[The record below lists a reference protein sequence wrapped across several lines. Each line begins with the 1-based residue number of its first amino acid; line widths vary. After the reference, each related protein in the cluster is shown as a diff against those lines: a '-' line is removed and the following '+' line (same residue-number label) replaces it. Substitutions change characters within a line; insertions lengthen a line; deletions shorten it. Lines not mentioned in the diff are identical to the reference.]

1 MHEGKIKR
9 AKDVKFLQIEKNSY
23 DMVLV
28 ISKQGGGLLGKQKMP
43 SEKVVEFRDAFG
55 ILEKDFKLSPRW
67 LGKFKA
73 RYGIACHDLV
83 VNLVILMLMALEF
96 LKPNYNI

>member
-1 MHEGKIKR
+1 
-9 AKDVKFLQIEKNSY
+9 
-23 DMVLV
+23 
-28 ISKQGGGLLGKQKMP
+28 MP

-73 RYGIACHDLV
+73 RYGIACHDLCGEPSDIDAHGV
-83 VNLVILMLMALEF
+83 GVSQAKL
-96 LKPNYNI
+96 